1 MKALFALAW
10 KSLLNRR
17 ASVLLTLL
25 AVALSVALFLGVD
38 KARTGA
44 REGFG
49 NTISGTDLIIGAP
62 TGDVNLLLYSVFRM
76 GNATAEISW
85 PTYQELAA
93 RDDIAWTVPISLGD
107 SHRGFRVMGTDHSYF
122 EHYQ

>member
-49 NTISGTDLIIGAP
+49 HTISGTDLIIGAP
-62 TGDVNLLLYSVFRM
+62 TGSVNLLLYSVFRM

-85 PTYQELAA
+85 PTYEKLAA
-93 RDDIAWTVPISLGD
+93 RDDIAWCMV
-107 SHRGFRVMGTDHSYF
+107 RGAARHGPDGWRARSSRRG
-122 EHYQ
+122 E